1 VASTTY
7 LSSGRRKPRRQ
18 RRTRWPLWAVLAI
31 AFGALL
37 VLLAGAAFG
46 AIILHGRGELR
57 AAAMQER
64 DLQVSDVRLSRPL
77 MPGGAADLLLSVRNL
92 NAFGARVDQV
102 TLVGALRK
110 AKPAGCTSKVSGPV
124 TRPGGYRLPLADQVL
139 VGAGVKKDV
148 VVHTAF
154 TLAGSAKAGCGFTV
168 EVDVSATQLTP
179 IASPTTVNPTTAP
192 TGTTPPHHSLPPT
205 DAPTLTPAT
214 SQATPPPAATSD
226 CDPADPTCVVALD
239 PDPLRAVG

>member
-46 AIILHGRGELR
+46 AIILHGRGEL
-57 AAAMQER
+57 
-64 DLQVSDVRLSRPL
+64 
-77 MPGGAADLLLSVRNL
+77 RNL